1 MKEPRALTMGERW
14 RLITSQS
21 VEDHRLEQA
30 LASLP
35 SIRSPRVRVGAGS
48 IQAEIEGSMGALHEV
63 SIQAPPLP
71 AKIWPQVVRV
81 LRRSSSMLEAL
92 KKGQVPRSFDRLIAR
107 IVGEAV
113 FPEVRRVSSA
123 CTCSEPDPPCRHIL
137 ALHELF
143 ARRLEDSPWELLVL
157 RGVPLRDLIDQASRS
172 PAEGELPPL
181 AFGAKEEPVLFPEG
195 AGVELDTPFEKPH
208 VRSLLGAGQAGKVST
223 VRAVIEAYAMPATPA
238 GEDSDAADATARDG
252 STVDSTAESPKSEAG
267 RLLSDR
273 PVVDD
278 GADLDDSASDEP
290 LAGS

>member
-107 IVGEAV
+107 IV
-113 FPEVRRVSSA
+113 
-123 CTCSEPDPPCRHIL
+123 
-137 ALHELF
+137 ALN
-143 ARRLEDSPWELLVL
+143 
-157 RGVPLRDLIDQASRS
+157 
-172 PAEGELPPL
+172 
-181 AFGAKEEPVLFPEG
+181 
-195 AGVELDTPFEKPH
+195 
-208 VRSLLGAGQAGKVST
+208 
-223 VRAVIEAYAMPATPA
+223 
-238 GEDSDAADATARDG
+238 SDAG
-252 STVDSTAESPKSEAG
+252 
-267 RLLSDR
+267 LS
-273 PVVDD
+273 V
-278 GADLDDSASDEP
+278 S
-290 LAGS
+290 